1 MALDLVTGYKGAAHI
16 TAEDIG
22 AFNAGIM
29 GSGDWVLTSGN
40 KFAASLISNNTV
52 KILDGDLIIQGR
64 HVCLK
69 KNTYEEVII
78 ENGETDKNRNDLIV
92 ARYTK
97 DSTNGIENVEFA
109 VIKGENSASEASDPE
124 YTTGDILSGGCT
136 LHEMPLYRIK
146 LNGLTVGEP
155 EVMFQTMKNDVTHI
169 STIVQGV
176 YYGDAVYPDTNKTYT
191 KSQVIDLGF
200 APLGVIVARQG
211 AFYVKETEPNIS
223 AMAVT
228 GFGAIGLNLKYNGF
242 EVASNNTS
250 TTTSKRSLNDNSE
263 RYSFIAWR

>member
-29 GSGDWVLTSGN
+29 GAGDWVLTSGN
-40 KFAASLISNNTV
+40 KFAASLTSNNTV

-155 EVMFQTMKNDVTHI
+155 EPLFVALSHDITQIRK
-169 STIVQGV
+169 IVQGV
-176 YYGDAVYPDTNKTYT
+176 YYGNGPATGTAASI
-191 KSQVIDLGF
+191 SQFIDLGF
-200 APLGVIVARQG
+200 TPLGVIVARQG
-211 AFYVKETEPNIS
+211 LFYNTYHTNSNYASALAIREYGSVGINVKS
-223 AMAVT
+223 
-228 GFGAIGLNLKYNGF
+228 NGF
-242 EVASNNTS
+242 EVASSHNSGNE
-250 TTTSKRSLNDNSE
+250 RHLNDNGE
-263 RYSFIAWR
+263 RYTFMAWA